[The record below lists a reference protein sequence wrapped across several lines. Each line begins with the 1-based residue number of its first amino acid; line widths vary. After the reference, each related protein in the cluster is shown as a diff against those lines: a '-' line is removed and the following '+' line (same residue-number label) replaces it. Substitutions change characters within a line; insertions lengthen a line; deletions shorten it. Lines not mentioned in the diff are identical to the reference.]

1 MNPLR
6 AGRSSNPGVKGVV
19 MFEYVGLIPLFPAI
33 GFLINGFFG
42 RRLGNKVVSVVGPSA
57 IGLSFLTAILIFF
70 DLLGRPPAERLFE
83 KTLFNWVVSGS
94 LQTVVGYQ
102 IDPLSIL
109 MVLVVTGVSFF
120 IHIYSV
126 GYMHGDPGYPRYF
139 TYLNLFVFMMLNLVL
154 ANNFLLMFVGWEG
167 VGLCSYLLIGFWYE
181 KDSASNAGKKAFVVN
196 RVGDFGFLLGLF
208 LLFTALGKHGIWT
221 LDFTEVFKNA
231 HLLDPGT
238 VTAITLLLFVGACGK
253 SAQLP
258 LYVWLPDAME
268 GPTPVSSLIHAA
280 TMVTAGVYMVARCN
294 VLYSMAPVT
303 MAIVAI
309 VGVATAIFTASIGC
323 CQNDIK
329 KVLAYST
336 ISQLGYMFLGVGVG
350 AFSAGIFHLMTHA
363 FFKGL
368 LFLGAG
374 SIMHALSGELDMRKM
389 GGLRKKIPI
398 TFWTFFIATLAIAG
412 VPGLS
417 GFFSKDEIVWQ
428 AFSSPHGHTVFLVV
442 AAITSGT
449 TVFYMFRALFMTFW
463 GESRVDS
470 HVAHHIHESPKIMTV
485 PLMVLAVLSVIGGYI
500 GVPHVL
506 GGASHIHEFL
516 APVVGGGVT
525 EPGKAHA
532 GIAMVSQAWA
542 SSGETGGHSAALEI
556 FLMMVAV
563 IIVLIG
569 IGIAYLFYVKDPTIP
584 KRIAERQRALYTF
597 VLNKYYV
604 DELYEILFVNSLK
617 RMGTALWRGFDNFV
631 IDGTVNGIAHLVAWV
646 SSVGRRVQTGFVQN
660 YAFSMVIGGVIL
672 AAYYIMRA
680 IFY

>member
-1 MNPLR
+1 MLD
-6 AGRSSNPGVKGVV
+6 
-19 MFEYVGLIPLFPAI
+19 YVGLIPLFPAI

-42 RRLGNKVVSVVGPSA
+42 KRLGNKVVSVVGPSA

-70 DLLGRPPAERLFE
+70 ELLGKPPAERLFE

-120 IHIYSV
+120 IHVYSV

-196 RVGDFGFLLGLF
+196 RVGDFGFLLGMF

-238 VTAITLLLFVGACGK
+238 VTAITLLFFVGACGK

-294 VLYSMAPVT
+294 VLYNMAPFSMAV
-303 MAIVAI
+303 VAV
-309 VGVATAIFTASIGC
+309 VGVATAIFAASIGFF
-323 CQNDIK
+323 QNDIK

-336 ISQLGYMFLGVGVG
+336 ISQLGYMFVGVGVG
-350 AFSAGIFHLMTHA
+350 AYSAGIFHLMTHA

-374 SIMHALSGELDMRKM
+374 SVMHALSGELDMRKM
-389 GGLRKKIPI
+389 GGLWKKIPI
-398 TFWTFFIATLAIAG
+398 TFGTFFIATLAIAG
-412 VPGLS
+412 IPGLS
-417 GFFSKDEIVWQ
+417 GFFSKDEILWM
-428 AFSSPHGHTVFLVV
+428 AFSSPRGHFLLWFVGAV
-442 AAITSGT
+442 AAGMTA
-449 TVFYMFRALFMTFW
+449 FYMFRALFMTFF
-463 GESRVDS
+463 GESRLDE
-470 HVAHHIHESPKIMTV
+470 HAKHHLHESPKVMTV
-485 PLMVLAVLSVIGGYI
+485 PLMVLAFLSIVGGYI

-506 GGASHIHEFL
+506 GGANRIHEFL
-516 APVVGGGVT
+516 APVVGGGA
-525 EPGKAHA
+525 EPATAHA
-532 GIAMVSQAWA
+532 GLSILSQAWA
-542 SSGETGGHSAALEI
+542 SAGEVGGHSASVEV
-556 FLMMVAV
+556 LMMVLSV
-563 IIVLIG
+563 IIALCG
-569 IGIAYLFYVKDPTIP
+569 IGIAYIFYIKNTGLTRQLAE
-584 KRIAERQRALYTF
+584 KRIGLYTL
-597 VLNKYYV
+597 VSNKYYV
-604 DELYEILFVNSLK
+604 DELYEVLFVNSLK
-617 RMGTALWRGFDNFV
+617 RLGTGLWRGFDEFV
-631 IDGTVNGIAHLVAWV
+631 IDGTVNGIAYLVGWI

-672 AAYYIMRA
+672 AAYYIVRS
-680 IFY
+680 IFFY

>member
-1 MNPLR
+1 ML
-6 AGRSSNPGVKGVV
+6 
-19 MFEYVGLIPLFPAI
+19 EYVGLIPLFPAI

-70 DLLGRPPAERLFE
+70 ELLGKAPAERLFE
-83 KTLFNWVVSGS
+83 KTLFNWVVSGT

-126 GYMHGDPGYPRYF
+126 GYMHGDPGFPRFF

-196 RVGDFGFLLGLF
+196 RVGDFGFLLGMF

-238 VTAITLLLFVGACGK
+238 VTAITLLFFVGACGK

-280 TMVTAGVYMVARCN
+280 TMVTAGVYMIARCN
-294 VLYSMAPVT
+294 VLYTMAPLSMAV
-303 MAIVAI
+303 VAV
-309 VGVATAIFTASIGC
+309 VGVATAIFAASIGFF
-323 CQNDIK
+323 QNDIK

-336 ISQLGYMFLGVGVG
+336 ISQLGYMFVGVGVG
-350 AFSAGIFHLMTHA
+350 AYSAGIFHLMTHA

-374 SIMHALSGELDMRKM
+374 SVMHALSGELDMRKM
-389 GGLRKKIPI
+389 GGLWKKIPI
-398 TFWTFFIATLAIAG
+398 TFGTFFIATLAIAG
-412 VPGLS
+412 IPGLS
-417 GFFSKDEIVWQ
+417 GFFSKDEILW
-428 AFSSPHGHTVFLVV
+428 HGFLEP
-442 AAITSGT
+442 SWP
-449 TVFYMFRALFMTFW
+449 FPALVR
-463 GESRVDS
+463 GSRGRRDDRLL
-470 HVAHHIHESPKIMTV
+470 HVQS
-485 PLMVLAVLSVIGGYI
+485 AVHDLLR
-500 GVPHVL
+500 GVPRGRACEAPSPRVAEDHDRAPDGARL
-506 GGASHIHEFL
+506 PLHGGRVYRC
-516 APVVGGGVT
+516 APC
-525 EPGKAHA
+525 
-532 GIAMVSQAWA
+532 
-542 SSGETGGHSAALEI
+542 
-556 FLMMVAV
+556 
-563 IIVLIG
+563 
-569 IGIAYLFYVKDPTIP
+569 
-584 KRIAERQRALYTF
+584 
-597 VLNKYYV
+597 
-604 DELYEILFVNSLK
+604 
-617 RMGTALWRGFDNFV
+617 
-631 IDGTVNGIAHLVAWV
+631 
-646 SSVGRRVQTGFVQN
+646 VGRVQPHP
-660 YAFSMVIGGVIL
+660 
-672 AAYYIMRA
+672 
-680 IFY
+680 